1 MIKKFNESWGAL
13 EDGNRNNSDKEYWKQ
28 YWNKMSR
35 DINFEMD
42 TIAEYAMKNSISY
55 EDAQRYFK
63 NKENTK
69 FKIDDKVI
77 NKYTKEVSIVVDKEM
92 KHGEMVY
99 KIKDIDGELHWN
111 LENALSLYTE
121 PVKFKKGFEVIG
133 LPSGQLIYMN
143 LQQLNYFKARD
154 KVNFKKTWKKPTAGG
169 FYPINIESYTFEDKY
184 YKDIIDM
191 MDTITW
197 N

>member
-1 MIKKFNESWGAL
+1 MIKKFNENWGAL
-13 EDGNRNNSDKEYWKQ
+13 EDGKRDNDKDRWKQ

-55 EDAQRYFK
+55 EDAQRHFK
-63 NKENTK
+63 EESPK
-69 FKIDDKVI
+69 
-77 NKYTKEVSIVVDKEM
+77 KEV
-92 KHGEMVY
+92 
-99 KIKDIDGELHWN
+99 
-111 LENALSLYTE
+111 
-121 PVKFKKGFEVIG
+121 KFGKGFEVVG

-154 KVNFKKTWKKPTAGG
+154 IVKWTKIWKKPTAGG
-169 FYPINIESYTFEDKY
+169 FNPINMDSYTFEDKF
-184 YKDIIDM
+184 YKNIIDV